1 MKNPG
6 FDFTEATLGE
16 CVSAAETFAASGANW
31 HNHML
36 KPGCLFNPRPGTY
49 ALLIESNS
57 SGEMLVCFC
66 TQVPVEEA
74 QYIVG
79 LRHGADVVSAPD
91 TDGAPLCEPAILA
104 RMRELSSNGTD
115 WHHHM
120 MFPDCVLN
128 PRRGQWLI
136 TLEAQGVDEILEYT
150 SATEPFD
157 VLRQVEALFFAQEAK
172 R

>member
-6 FDFTEATLGE
+6 FDFTEATLDE
-16 CVSAAETFAASGANW
+16 CVAAAKRYAAGGANW

-49 ALLIESNS
+49 ALLIENNS
-57 SGEMLVCFC
+57 SGEMLACFC
-66 TQVPVEEA
+66 SAVPVEAA
-74 QYIVG
+74 QHIVS
-79 LRHGADVVSAPD
+79 LRHGADVTSAPEIND
-91 TDGAPLCEPAILA
+91 AQGSEPVILA
-104 RMRELSSNGTD
+104 RMRELSRDGTD

-128 PRRGQWLI
+128 PRKGEWLI
-136 TLEAQGVDEILEYT
+136 TLEAEGTEEILEYT
-150 SATEPFD
+150 AETEPFD
-157 VLRQVEALFFAQEAK
+157 VLRQVEALFFAQETK